1 MLCVHL
7 TYRRRLKRPLRMG
20 QSTMNEQYGNTGVT
34 RTTGA
39 RGRMAWHA
47 GGARTPNTGRNR

>member
-1 MLCVHL
+1 MHL

-47 GGARTPNTGRNR
+47 GSARTPDTGRNR

>member
-1 MLCVHL
+1 MHL

-39 RGRMAWHA
+39 RGRMARHA
-47 GGARTPNTGRNR
+47 GSTRTPDTGHNR